1 MTLALTATGT
11 EEATIVSLM
20 KNYVHYNLWANTTL
34 VNWLR
39 TKEEDVLE
47 KAVLSSFAGIKPIL
61 VHIWQT
67 ERYWLSILKR
77 EAPVEYTE
85 FSGSLEDAFTVLL
98 EQSAAVAEFVNSLGE
113 EEIEEVTVIV
123 SPWFQSDFK
132 NLEYIMHCCNHSTY
146 HRGQVINIGRNL
158 GFTDAPMT
166 DYNFYNVMGK

>member
-1 MTLALTATGT
+1 MTPAINTINTK
-11 EEATIVSLM
+11 ESTIVSLM
-20 KNYVHYNLWANTTL
+20 KNYANYNLWANTTL

-39 TKEEDVLE
+39 TKEEAVLE
-47 KAVLSSFAGIKPIL
+47 REVPSSFAGIKPTL

-77 EAPVEYTE
+77 EAPEEYTE
-85 FSGSLEDAFTVLL
+85 FSGSLEDAFTGLL
-98 EQSAAVAEFVNSLGE
+98 DQSIAVAEFVNSLSE

-132 NLEYIMHCCNHSTY
+132 NLEYIMHCCNHTTY
-146 HRGQVINIGRNL
+146 HRGQVITIGRNL